1 MFRISAITR
10 AGLVAVAC
18 VAVAAP
24 SALAEPAKV
33 QSLYGYAMSYTP
45 TKAAKPAKV
54 QSLYGYATSYTPT
67 KAAKAAKVQSPFP
80 FSPLQDV
87 TP

>member
-24 SALAEPAKV
+24 SALSKPPVKGKG

-45 TKAAKPAKV
+45 TKPAKPEKV
-54 QSLYGYATSYTPT
+54 HSVE
-67 KAAKAAKVQSPFP
+67 KAAPSNNDKLPSE
-80 FSPLQDV
+80 
-87 TP
+87 